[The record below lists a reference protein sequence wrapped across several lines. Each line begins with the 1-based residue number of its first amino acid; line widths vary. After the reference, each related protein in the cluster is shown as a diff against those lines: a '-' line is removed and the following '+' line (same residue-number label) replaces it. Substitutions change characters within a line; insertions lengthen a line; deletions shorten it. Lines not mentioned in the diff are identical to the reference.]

1 MVIDIFEGGGNAKE
15 MVSRIL
21 ISRGWHIRWISNNI
35 TTVVKNSSFKSAYI
49 DLL

>member
-1 MVIDIFEGGGNAKE
+1 MVIDIFEGGGYEKE

-21 ISRGWHIRWISNNI
+21 ISRGWHIRCISNNI
-35 TTVVKNSSFKSAYI
+35 TTVVKNNSFKSAYI